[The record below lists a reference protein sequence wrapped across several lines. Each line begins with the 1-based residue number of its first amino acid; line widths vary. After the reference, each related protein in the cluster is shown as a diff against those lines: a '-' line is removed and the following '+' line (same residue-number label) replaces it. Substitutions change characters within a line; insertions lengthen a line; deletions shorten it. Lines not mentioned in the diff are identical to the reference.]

1 VSASQLSRDYFW
13 NTASSLISSFSIVIM
28 LAVVT
33 HSAGVAAGGVFSL
46 AIAIGQQWQTLGM
59 YEVRTFHVTDVR
71 REFDFPIYLATRILT
86 VAAMIAGIVIYS
98 LFSGGLSTSVG
109 LVIAIALLR
118 VFDAYEDVFYSEF
131 QREGRLDL
139 GARASFWRIFTT
151 MAVFCLLVVLTD
163 SLFIASLV
171 SLAVSV
177 VALVVAFYPGAR
189 ASFGITPSWNW
200 TAIKRLLIE
209 CAPLFLASFTAMYL
223 SNAPRYGIKYFMDF
237 TAQGYFAIIY
247 MPAVAINMLSLLVF
261 RPLLTRMA
269 TYWVENNWG
278 GFSAIVRRG
287 LLATVGAFAAVAL
300 ATVTIGVPILN
311 LFFGQDVS
319 GYRLELVVL
328 VGGGALNAAAVI
340 LYYALTTMRLQRAVF
355 WGYAAAAVV
364 ITVLVVAAIPPLGLL
379 GASLAYLG
387 AMATTVI
394 CFWLTMQLRRPK
406 EK

>member
-1 VSASQLSRDYFW
+1 
-13 NTASSLISSFSIVIM
+13 
-28 LAVVT
+28 
-33 HSAGVAAGGVFSL
+33 
-46 AIAIGQQWQTLGM
+46 
-59 YEVRTFHVTDVR
+59 
-71 REFDFPIYLATRILT
+71 
-86 VAAMIAGIVIYS
+86 
-98 LFSGGLSTSVG
+98 
-109 LVIAIALLR
+109 
-118 VFDAYEDVFYSEF
+118 
-131 QREGRLDL
+131 
-139 GARASFWRIFTT
+139 

-171 SLAVSV
+171 SLVASV

-189 ASFGITPSWNW
+189 ASFGITPAWNW
-200 TAIKRLLIE
+200 AAIKRLLIE

-311 LFFGQDVS
+311 LFFGQDIS

-364 ITVLVVAAIPPLGLL
+364 ITVLVVVAIPPLGLL

-406 EK
+406 EN

>member
-1 VSASQLSRDYFW
+1 MSASQLSRDYFW

-98 LFSGGLSTSVG
+98 LFSSGLSTSVG

-139 GARASFWRIFTT
+139 GARASF
-151 MAVFCLLVVLTD
+151 
-163 SLFIASLV
+163 
-171 SLAVSV
+171 
-177 VALVVAFYPGAR
+177 
-189 ASFGITPSWNW
+189 GITPSWNW
-200 TAIKRLLIE
+200 GAIKRLLIE

-278 GFSAIVRRG
+278 GFNAIVRRG
-287 LLATVGAFAAVAL
+287 LLATVGAFAIVAL

-311 LFFGQDVS
+311 LFFGQDIS

-355 WGYAAAAVV
+355 WGYVAAAVV

>member
-1 VSASQLSRDYFW
+1 
-13 NTASSLISSFSIVIM
+13 
-28 LAVVT
+28 
-33 HSAGVAAGGVFSL
+33 
-46 AIAIGQQWQTLGM
+46 
-59 YEVRTFHVTDVR
+59 
-71 REFDFPIYLATRILT
+71 
-86 VAAMIAGIVIYS
+86 
-98 LFSGGLSTSVG
+98 
-109 LVIAIALLR
+109 
-118 VFDAYEDVFYSEF
+118 
-131 QREGRLDL
+131 
-139 GARASFWRIFTT
+139 
-151 MAVFCLLVVLTD
+151 
-163 SLFIASLV
+163 
-171 SLAVSV
+171 
-177 VALVVAFYPGAR
+177 
-189 ASFGITPSWNW
+189 
-200 TAIKRLLIE
+200 
-209 CAPLFLASFTAMYL
+209 
-223 SNAPRYGIKYFMDF
+223 
-237 TAQGYFAIIY
+237 

-311 LFFGQDVS
+311 LFFGQDIS

-364 ITVLVVAAIPPLGLL
+364 ITVLVVVAIPPLGLL

-406 EK
+406 EN

>member
-1 VSASQLSRDYFW
+1 MSASQLSRDYFW

-86 VAAMIAGIVIYS
+86 VAAMIAGIVVYS

-171 SLAVSV
+171 SLAASV

-189 ASFGITPSWNW
+189 ASFGITPAWNW
-200 TAIKRLLIE
+200 AAIKRLLIE

-278 GFSAIVRRG
+278 GFNAIVRRG
-287 LLATVGAFAAVAL
+287 LLATVGAFA
-300 ATVTIGVPILN
+300 
-311 LFFGQDVS
+311 
-319 GYRLELVVL
+319 
-328 VGGGALNAAAVI
+328 
-340 LYYALTTMRLQRAVF
+340 
-355 WGYAAAAVV
+355 
-364 ITVLVVAAIPPLGLL
+364 
-379 GASLAYLG
+379 
-387 AMATTVI
+387 
-394 CFWLTMQLRRPK
+394 
-406 EK
+406 

>member
-1 VSASQLSRDYFW
+1 
-13 NTASSLISSFSIVIM
+13 
-28 LAVVT
+28 
-33 HSAGVAAGGVFSL
+33 
-46 AIAIGQQWQTLGM
+46 
-59 YEVRTFHVTDVR
+59 VRTFHVTDVR

-86 VAAMIAGIVIYS
+86 VAAMIAGIVVYS

-171 SLAVSV
+171 SLAASV

-189 ASFGITPSWNW
+189 ASFGITPAWNW
-200 TAIKRLLIE
+200 AAIKRLLIE

-269 TYWVENNWG
+269 TYWVENNWS

-311 LFFGQDVS
+311 LFFGQDIS

-364 ITVLVVAAIPPLGLL
+364 ITVLVVVAIPPLGLL

-406 EK
+406 EN

>member
-1 VSASQLSRDYFW
+1 MSASQLSRDYFW

-131 QREGRLDL
+131 QREGRLRFR
-139 GARASFWRIFTT
+139 GARLILAYFHHHGGFLPAGGANRFAVYRFPSFPGGISGGASGG
-151 MAVFCLLVVLTD
+151 LL
-163 SLFIASLV
+163 
-171 SLAVSV
+171 
-177 VALVVAFYPGAR
+177 PRAR
-189 ASFGITPSWNW
+189 ASFGITPTWNW
-200 TAIKRLLIE
+200 AAIKRLLIE

-278 GFSAIVRRG
+278 GFSAIVRR
-287 LLATVGAFAAVAL
+287 A
-300 ATVTIGVPILN
+300 
-311 LFFGQDVS
+311 
-319 GYRLELVVL
+319 
-328 VGGGALNAAAVI
+328 
-340 LYYALTTMRLQRAVF
+340 
-355 WGYAAAAVV
+355 
-364 ITVLVVAAIPPLGLL
+364 
-379 GASLAYLG
+379 
-387 AMATTVI
+387 
-394 CFWLTMQLRRPK
+394 C
-406 EK
+406 